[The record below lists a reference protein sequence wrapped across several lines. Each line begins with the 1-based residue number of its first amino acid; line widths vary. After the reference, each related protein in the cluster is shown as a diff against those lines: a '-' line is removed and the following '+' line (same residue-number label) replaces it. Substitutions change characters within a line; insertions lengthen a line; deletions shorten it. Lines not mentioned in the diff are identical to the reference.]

1 MLAQQNIDNSLCLI
15 NEESKYIESIE
26 AFKNKALSKAILKE
40 PNKIY
45 MMNNKYFAKVFKKR

>member
-1 MLAQQNIDNSLCLI
+1 MKKA
-15 NEESKYIESIE
+15 SILNQLQ
-26 AFKNKALSKAILKE
+26 AFKNKALSKAIQKG